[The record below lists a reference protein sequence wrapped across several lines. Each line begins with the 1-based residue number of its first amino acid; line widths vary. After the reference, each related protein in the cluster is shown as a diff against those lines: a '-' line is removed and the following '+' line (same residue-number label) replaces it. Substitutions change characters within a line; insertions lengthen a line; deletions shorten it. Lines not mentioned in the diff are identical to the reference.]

1 MISAACPQ
9 VSQLAVADSSLP
21 FQLLPPRPTFTSVTF
36 QAACSSSKKCGKK
49 EHLQLCLQLLIY
61 NLLQQSEG
69 LMTRSYLCQT
79 PSVQSERRIR
89 RNAVE
94 LISLTKEWINKN
106 QLFVVSGGPSRIT
119 DDAFPPT

>member
-1 MISAACPQ
+1 
-9 VSQLAVADSSLP
+9 
-21 FQLLPPRPTFTSVTF
+21 
-36 QAACSSSKKCGKK
+36 
-49 EHLQLCLQLLIY
+49 
-61 NLLQQSEG
+61 
-69 LMTRSYLCQT
+69 MTRSYLCQT

>member
-1 MISAACPQ
+1 M
-9 VSQLAVADSSLP
+9 
-21 FQLLPPRPTFTSVTF
+21 
-36 QAACSSSKKCGKK
+36 
-49 EHLQLCLQLLIY
+49 CLQLLIY